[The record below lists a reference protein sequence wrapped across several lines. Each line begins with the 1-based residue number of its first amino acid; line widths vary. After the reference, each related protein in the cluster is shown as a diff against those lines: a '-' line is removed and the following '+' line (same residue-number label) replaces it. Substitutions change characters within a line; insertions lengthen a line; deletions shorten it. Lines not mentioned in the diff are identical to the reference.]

1 MPSETCLI
9 RAVGPQCSVVTT
21 GLRRVSTPKYRTRL
35 LSGGRGGVVLSHS
48 HAPSTA
54 VRYCGREVRSYL
66 CARGAYHI
74 TLLHQRV
81 ERPGLD
87 GLIKQKI
94 SDQTVQVWLT
104 RCQRGKSY
112 VVRPARKKYDLT
124 SLPQYCTSA
133 ELCGLSLIH
142 ISSPRDNR

>member
-1 MPSETCLI
+1 MDGQIDGRGRDGRMEVDGRVESSE
-9 RAVGPQCSVVTT
+9 TT
-21 GLRRVSTPKYRTRL
+21 GLGCFCTAIQ
-35 LSGGRGGVVLSHS
+35 GVRKVALK
-48 HAPSTA
+48 
-54 VRYCGREVRSYL
+54 YCGREVRSYL

-87 GLIKQKI
+87 GLIEQKI

-112 VVRPARKKYDLT
+112 VVRPARKKDDLT
-124 SLPQYCTSA
+124 SLPQYSLLVPRNSA
-133 ELCGLSLIH
+133 GVSA
-142 ISSPRDNR
+142 SPEPVRTGARV

>member
-1 MPSETCLI
+1 MAGVWNEGLEIAGIFWKFPVLEICMRFPELPY
-9 RAVGPQCSVVTT
+9 AQCMYWHLNLYCTHA
-21 GLRRVSTPKYRTRL
+21 RL
-35 LSGGRGGVVLSHS
+35 LWERGQVMS
-48 HAPSTA
+48 STF
-54 VRYCGREVRSYL
+54 
-66 CARGAYHI
+66 ARGAYHI

-87 GLIKQKI
+87 GLIEQKI

-124 SLPQYCTSA
+124 SLPQYNTHYHHPLRAGPSA
-133 ELCGLSLIH
+133 GGHARGES
-142 ISSPRDNR
+142 